1 MGVTVLS
8 AIALLLNQSSIVLMN
23 FLISS
28 STLMFEMS
36 KGNSLPSILSRKF
49 LLIEK
54 TSRAA
59 VIISMLITISGN

>member
-1 MGVTVLS
+1 
-8 AIALLLNQSSIVLMN
+8 
-23 FLISS
+23 
-28 STLMFEMS
+28 
-36 KGNSLPSILSRKF
+36 LPSILSRKF